1 MGDNIVFLFRGSQMH
16 MKLKAGESVV
26 ELHKPLA
33 VVFAV
38 CELHHNKNKT
48 YFALL
53 VASKMA

>member
-1 MGDNIVFLFRGSQMH
+1 MH

-26 ELHKPLA
+26 ELHEPLA
-33 VVFAV
+33 VVCAV